1 MNPDTQTTGVSPDS
15 GKTAAGSPREPAS
28 VWLRRLLPFPPDIV
42 GAAFYAVLGSGL
54 LRLTQALGVLVL
66 ARGFTPASFGRV
78 SLIQST
84 LTMLVAIGGL
94 GVGPTAT
101 RLVAQR
107 CESDPVELRSAV
119 SLTIA
124 ISIAGGF
131 TVALLVGIYAEPL
144 CLLAFNDTSLA
155 PLLRIGSF
163 SIVLASMWN
172 GLTGTLQ
179 GFLDFR
185 SVACSQ
191 TAYGLVLL
199 LGFLAGVRYFGEQG
213 VIWAFAARARG
224 DRASFDRVL
233 RGLHNGVAVPL
244 NIAALLL
251 AAIVPLLSGLL
262 GKPYRGVSEAT
273 ALLLVSVAIQ
283 GYGAPGSVA
292 LQCSNRLWWGFA
304 LNLAWAAAVLFMAFK
319 FVGTLDSSAVALG
332 YSAGYV
338 LLVISQSFLLRE
350 FLPAPLF
357 KRSILGALLNLIP
370 TGALAFASTG
380 SAWQWPVLLL
390 SSVASLLLWCPS
402 ERQRGQEGSGHMP
415 RFSETE
421 SLDPET
427 R

>member
-1 MNPDTQTTGVSPDS
+1 VD
-15 GKTAAGSPREPAS
+15 
-28 VWLRRLLPFPPDIV
+28 
-42 GAAFYAVLGSGL
+42 
-54 LRLTQALGVLVL
+54 
-66 ARGFTPASFGRV
+66 
-78 SLIQST
+78 
-84 LTMLVAIGGL
+84 
-94 GVGPTAT
+94 
-101 RLVAQR
+101 
-107 CESDPVELRSAV
+107 
-119 SLTIA
+119 
-124 ISIAGGF
+124 
-131 TVALLVGIYAEPL
+131 
-144 CLLAFNDTSLA
+144 
-155 PLLRIGSF
+155 
-163 SIVLASMWN
+163 

-179 GFLDFR
+179 GFLGFR

-199 LGFLAGVRYFGEQG
+199 LGFLAGVRYFGELG
-213 VIWAFAARARG
+213 VIWAFAAAAAVGAFTAAILIPGRLAGLEPPSVVGGTHVISESYGFQCPFHAIGADRGPVVWLTNAILARSRYGYESVGSLNIASTARLLALFVPLLIFQAVLPYALTARARG

>member
-1 MNPDTQTTGVSPDS
+1 MWLTNAILARSRYGYESVGSLNIAS
-15 GKTAAGSPREPAS
+15 TA
-28 VWLRRLLPFPPDIV
+28 RLLALFVPLLICQ
-42 GAAFYAVLGSGL
+42 AVLPYA
-54 LRLTQALGVLVL
+54 LT
-66 ARGFTPASFGRV
+66 
-78 SLIQST
+78 
-84 LTMLVAIGGL
+84 
-94 GVGPTAT
+94 
-101 RLVAQR
+101 
-107 CESDPVELRSAV
+107 
-119 SLTIA
+119 
-124 ISIAGGF
+124 
-131 TVALLVGIYAEPL
+131 
-144 CLLAFNDTSLA
+144 
-155 PLLRIGSF
+155 
-163 SIVLASMWN
+163 
-172 GLTGTLQ
+172 
-179 GFLDFR
+179 
-185 SVACSQ
+185 
-191 TAYGLVLL
+191 
-199 LGFLAGVRYFGEQG
+199 
-213 VIWAFAARARG
+213 ARARG